1 MKGYHMN
8 NIQLMVPAFK
18 IDDTKKLYS
27 KCIITWLS
35 ENSCSDMVY
44 GLEMY
49 TSKPNS
55 KLEGSSTE
63 MRHYPLWQGPELLI
77 FKYMTP

>member
-1 MKGYHMN
+1 MN
-8 NIQLMVPAFK
+8 NIHLMVPAFK
-18 IDDTKKLYS
+18 MDDTKKLYS

-63 MRHYPLWQGPELLI
+63 MRHYPLWQGPELLF